1 MVCIP
6 SHPQQLGCV
15 ESNQGNK
22 TNKKRTLRI
31 NELRNLLRPQPIL
44 LNSVPIFILR
54 AQQATTAVTGL
65 PKRRV
70 AGSTSR
76 RWSFLREK

>member
-1 MVCIP
+1 M
-6 SHPQQLGCV
+6 
-15 ESNQGNK
+15 
-22 TNKKRTLRI
+22 